1 MYVLAVALSK
11 VSILQFLKALAVS
24 KIHRNV
30 IEVSIYIVIAWAIS
44 VFFTLAF
51 QCGASRPWATLTG
64 QCINKVNINLSYQRD
79 TTESL
84 QVCVLGRNLPCRR
97 FYRVHGDTAPNL
109 YDDASTSNVQDEI
122 SSRHSIFLP
131 HYVRLSIHF
140 YSSCT

>member
-1 MYVLAVALSK
+1 MYILAVALSK

-30 IEVSIYIVIAWAIS
+30 IDVSIYIVITWAIS
-44 VFFTLAF
+44 VFFTFAF
-51 QCGASRPWATLTG
+51 QCGASRPWASLTG
-64 QCINKVNINLSYQRD
+64 QCIHKVNINLSYQRD
-79 TTESL
+79 TTESA
-84 QVCVLGRNLPCRR
+84 QVCVLGCNLPGRR
-97 FYRVHGDTAPNL
+97 FNRGRGDTAPNL

-140 YSSCT
+140 WTSYT